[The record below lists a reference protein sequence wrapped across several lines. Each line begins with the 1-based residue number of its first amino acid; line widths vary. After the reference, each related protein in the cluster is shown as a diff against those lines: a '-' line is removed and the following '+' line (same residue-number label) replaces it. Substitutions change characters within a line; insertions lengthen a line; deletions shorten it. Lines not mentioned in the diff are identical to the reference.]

1 MANNNNYDKMLE
13 MISKR
18 MGTDPSNLKSA
29 AQKGS
34 IDSLLRSMKPEDAQK
49 IQSLLQ
55 NKSELERIMK
65 SEQAQAILKH
75 LSEGK

>member
-1 MANNNNYDKMLE
+1 MANSNNYDKMLE
-13 MISKR
+13 MLSKR

>member
-1 MANNNNYDKMLE
+1 MANNTNYDNMLE
-13 MISKR
+13 MLSKR
-18 MGTDPSNLKSA
+18 MGTDPSNLKAA

-34 IDSLLRSMKPEDAQK
+34 VDSLMRSMKPEDAQK
-49 IQSLLQ
+49 IQNILQ

-65 SEQAQAILKH
+65 SEQAQAILKK

>member
-1 MANNNNYDKMLE
+1 MANNNNYYKMLE
-13 MISKR
+13 MLSKR

-34 IDSLLRSMKPEDAQK
+34 VDSLIRSMKPEDAQK
-49 IQSLLQ
+49 IQNILQ

>member
-1 MANNNNYDKMLE
+1 MANNNNYDKILE
-13 MISKR
+13 MLSKR

>member
-13 MISKR
+13 MLSKR

-34 IDSLLRSMKPEDAQK
+34 VDSLIRSMKPEDAQK

>member
-13 MISKR
+13 MLSKR

-49 IQSLLQ
+49 IQNILQ
-55 NKSELERIMK
+55 NNSELERIMK

>member
-13 MISKR
+13 MLSKR

-49 IQSLLQ
+49 IQNILQ

>member
-1 MANNNNYDKMLE
+1 MANSNNYDKMLE
-13 MISKR
+13 MLSKR
-18 MGTDPSNLKSA
+18 IGTDPSNLKSA

-34 IDSLLRSMKPEDAQK
+34 VDSLMRSMKPEDAQK
-49 IQSLLQ
+49 IQNILQ

-65 SEQAQAILKH
+65 SEQAQAIMKK

>member
-13 MISKR
+13 MLSKR
-18 MGTDPSNLKSA
+18 MGTDPSNLKAA

-34 IDSLLRSMKPEDAQK
+34 VDSLMRSMKPEDAQK
-49 IQSLLQ
+49 IQNILQ

>member
-1 MANNNNYDKMLE
+1 MANSNNYDKMLE
-13 MISKR
+13 MLSKR
-18 MGTDPSNLKSA
+18 IGTDPSNLKAA

-34 IDSLLRSMKPEDAQK
+34 VDSLMRSMKPEDAQK
-49 IQSLLQ
+49 IQNILQ

-65 SEQAQAILKH
+65 SEQAQAILKK

>member
-13 MISKR
+13 MLSKR

-34 IDSLLRSMKPEDAQK
+34 VDSLIRSMKPEDAQK
-49 IQSLLQ
+49 IQNILQ

>member
-1 MANNNNYDKMLE
+1 MANSNNYDKMLE
-13 MISKR
+13 MLSKR
-18 MGTDPSNLKSA
+18 MGTDPSNLKAA

-34 IDSLLRSMKPEDAQK
+34 VDSLIRSMKPEDAQK
-49 IQSLLQ
+49 IQNILQ

-65 SEQAQAILKH
+65 SEQAQAILKK

>member
-1 MANNNNYDKMLE
+1 MANSNNYDKMLE
-13 MISKR
+13 MLSKR
-18 MGTDPSNLKSA
+18 MGTDPSNLKAA

-34 IDSLLRSMKPEDAQK
+34 VDSLMRSMKPEDAQK
-49 IQSLLQ
+49 IQNILQ

-65 SEQAQAILKH
+65 SEQAQAILKK

>member
-1 MANNNNYDKMLE
+1 MANNNNYDKILE
-13 MISKR
+13 MLSKR

-34 IDSLLRSMKPEDAQK
+34 VDSLIRSMKPEDAQK
-49 IQSLLQ
+49 IQNILQ